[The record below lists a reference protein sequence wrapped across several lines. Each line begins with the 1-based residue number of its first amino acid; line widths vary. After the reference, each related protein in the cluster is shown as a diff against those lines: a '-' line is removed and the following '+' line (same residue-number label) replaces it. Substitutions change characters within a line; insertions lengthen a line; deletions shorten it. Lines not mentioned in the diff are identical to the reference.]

1 VRHVFAKPGMP
12 RNLSAEESFEDVSI
26 WKLTYACQSHFPI
39 VSEASQLL
47 TDHVDCEQV
56 LEIQHLAVNFAD
68 LVVLV
73 EQQ

>member
-1 VRHVFAKPGMP
+1 ML

-26 WKLTYACQSHFPI
+26 WERTHACQGHFPI
-39 VSEASQLL
+39 VNEASQLI

-56 LEIQHLAVNFAD
+56 LEIQHLAADFAD

-73 EQQ
+73 E